1 MFRFSSLLLLLA
13 LASAAV
19 DSAPLDSDPLQSSR
33 SRSSKTSEKA
43 LVVSTRY
50 DGTICTG
57 YGKKELPKDAK
68 YVYIKVDG
76 EKIKIEL
83 GTTNS
88 TAGSNGWWANFK
100 TEDAGDC
107 AKQYT
112 ELEKSPT
119 GDGGCFRNTDRSEC
133 CKYYDGRIA
142 LNNKFFGQ
150 PCVPSKD
157 GVTFS
162 SAGNSVCQ
170 PACFVYGETCGGT
183 DQGDLIGSCA
193 KCSKDSL
200 EIGNADGSTNAADEL
215 NAEEGSYVK
224 LYFKSKRSRSRRRKH
239 KRGRSHSP
247 EDEDDFEEE
256 GEWEEELGDEVEIEE
271 WDEDEEK

>member
-112 ELEKSPT
+112 ELVKPP
-119 GDGGCFRNTDRSEC
+119 DIGCNTVTDRSEC
-133 CKYYDGRIA
+133 CKYFDGRD
-142 LNNKFFGQ
+142 FFLGQ

-157 GVTFS
+157 GLTF
-162 SAGNSVCQ
+162 GFDENVCE
-170 PACFVYGETCGGT
+170 PACFVYGTTCEGS
-183 DQGDLIGSCA
+183 DKSDKIGSCA

-271 WDEDEEK
+271 WDEDEELGDEVE

>member
-50 DGTICTG
+50 DGTIYTG

-112 ELEKSPT
+112 ELVKPP
-119 GDGGCFRNTDRSEC
+119 DIGCNTVTDRSEC
-133 CKYYDGRIA
+133 CKYFDGRDETE
-142 LNNKFFGQ
+142 FFRQ

-157 GVTFS
+157 GEEFV
-162 SAGNSVCQ
+162 GENVCE
-170 PACFVYGETCGGT
+170 PSCRVYGTTC
-183 DQGDLIGSCA
+183 
-193 KCSKDSL
+193 
-200 EIGNADGSTNAADEL
+200 
-215 NAEEGSYVK
+215 
-224 LYFKSKRSRSRRRKH
+224 
-239 KRGRSHSP
+239 
-247 EDEDDFEEE
+247 
-256 GEWEEELGDEVEIEE
+256 
-271 WDEDEEK
+271 